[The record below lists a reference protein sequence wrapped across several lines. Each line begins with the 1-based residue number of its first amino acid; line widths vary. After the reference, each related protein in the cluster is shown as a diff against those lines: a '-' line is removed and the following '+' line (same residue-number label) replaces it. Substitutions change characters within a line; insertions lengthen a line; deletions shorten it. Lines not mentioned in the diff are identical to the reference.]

1 MYISQGRYNYILC
14 SLFVQPF
21 SSFVFFFRNLN
32 SFIII
37 SLFMLASTRTSLKL
51 FLRIP
56 CIIEGFPVLL
66 LSYFKF
72 IIHVHNYFSPLFIH
86 L

>member
-14 SLFVQPF
+14 SLFVQLF

-56 CIIEGFPVLL
+56 CIIEDHISSLL
-66 LSYFKF
+66 FTCITISLLC
-72 IIHVHNYFSPLFIH
+72 LFICNFVI

>member
-1 MYISQGRYNYILC
+1 
-14 SLFVQPF
+14 
-21 SSFVFFFRNLN
+21 
-32 SFIII
+32 
-37 SLFMLASTRTSLKL
+37 MLASTRTSLKL